1 MSNAKKGQK
10 PRKVPL
16 RRCLG
21 CGESFP
27 KKDLMRVVRSPEGEV
42 ALDFTGKMSDRGAYV
57 CKRSAC
63 FQKARKAKRFQ
74 NNLEI
79 SISEEVLDALAQE
92 IRLFEKENAD
102 G

>member
-42 ALDFTGKMSDRGAYV
+42 ALDFTGKMSGRGAYV

-79 SISEEVLDALAQE
+79 SISEEVLDVLAHE
-92 IRLFEKENAD
+92 IRLFEEENAD